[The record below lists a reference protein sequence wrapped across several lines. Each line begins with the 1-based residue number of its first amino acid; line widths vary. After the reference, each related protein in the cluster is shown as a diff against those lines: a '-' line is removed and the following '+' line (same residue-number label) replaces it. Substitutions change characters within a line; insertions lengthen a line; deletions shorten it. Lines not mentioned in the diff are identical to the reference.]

1 VFTEAKNKKSE
12 VIVNAYEDET
22 NRYDALAEVLRAI
35 VDELSYY
42 VFLPGN
48 DCKVIDAV
56 EIYKIAKKLEELK

>member
-1 VFTEAKNKKSE
+1 MIDTSYVAE

-35 VDELSYY
+35 ADELSYY

-48 DCKVIDAV
+48 DWKVIDAV